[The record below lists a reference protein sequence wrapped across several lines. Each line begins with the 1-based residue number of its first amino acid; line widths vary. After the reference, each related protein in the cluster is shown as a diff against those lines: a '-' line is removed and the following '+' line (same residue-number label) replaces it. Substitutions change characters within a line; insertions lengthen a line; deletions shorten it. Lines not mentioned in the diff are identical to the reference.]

1 MDEDTSYL
9 AGHKHKKPDPR
20 DSQSDPIRTPQ
31 LQQIIRC
38 AVGSAMVSF
47 AFSRIGLTIFLF
59 ILGGMSNRFFLVAP
73 VGLSLEL
80 TI

>member
-1 MDEDTSYL
+1 MSEGTAPL
-9 AGHKHKKPDPR
+9 AGQKEKPGSEIVRVIPFAYL
-20 DSQSDPIRTPQ
+20 QH
-31 LQQIIRC
+31 QQINRC

-47 AFSRIGLTIFLF
+47 AFSRIGLTIFFIGSGLSHQLLF
-59 ILGGMSNRFFLVAP
+59 LGS